1 MCACMCISIHVQCVF
16 TLALTSI
23 VFFDQVMLPNELS
36 PCYAT
41 IALVTD
47 YDSWRDVETH
57 DHVSDERDVN
67 S

>member
-1 MCACMCISIHVQCVF
+1 MDIHVHVQCAF
-16 TLALTSI
+16 TLILTSI
-23 VFFDQVMLPNELS
+23 VFFYQVMLANELS
-36 PCYAT
+36 LCYAT